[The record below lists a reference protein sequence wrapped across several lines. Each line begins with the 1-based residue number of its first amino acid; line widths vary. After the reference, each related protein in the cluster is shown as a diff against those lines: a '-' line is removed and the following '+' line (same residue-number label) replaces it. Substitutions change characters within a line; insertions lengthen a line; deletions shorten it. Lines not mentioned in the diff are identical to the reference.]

1 MQKKKRNDEIIKLAN
16 KGFTL
21 ESIGLKFKI
30 SKQRVRQLLAGHNVI
45 PLKVRQQQ
53 RNEIL
58 RNIPLDL
65 YNGMSVIKV
74 REKYKLKSYEIKQ
87 LYKNGIDVRLIKKDV
102 LKKEYML
109 CDKLYKKGLTAYEII
124 NVLPKTKNVN
134 RVYSNVCKVND
145 GHLPKRINT
154 RIKKSMKLK
163 NKILNLKINKTF
175 EEVHA
180 KLVSQGVKNLNGGEL
195 RLETVIKHYYDALK

>member
-1 MQKKKRNDEIIKLAN
+1 MKNKKRNDEIIKLAN
-16 KGFTL
+16 NGFTL

-30 SKQRVRQLLAGHNVI
+30 SKQRVKQLLAGHNVI
-45 PLKVRQQQ
+45 PLKVRQQK
-53 RNEIL
+53 RSETL

-65 YNGMSVIKV
+65 YNGMSVTKV
-74 REKYKLKSYEIKQ
+74 RAKYKLKSYEIKQ
-87 LYKNGIDVRLIKKDV
+87 LYKNGIDVRLIKKNV
-102 LKKEYML
+102 RKKEYIL

-124 NVLPKTKNVN
+124 DVLPETKNVN
-134 RVYSNVCKVND
+134 RVYSNVRKVND

-154 RIKKSMKLK
+154 RVKKSMKLK
-163 NKILNLKINKTF
+163 TKILNLKINKTF

-195 RLETVIKHYYDALK
+195 KLETVIKHYYNALK